1 MTENAKT
8 FDYTNYKI
16 IDEQIV
22 FEKDEDGKDVKTV
35 IKIVEFDNS
44 AEKQIKKNE
53 SLKRAMKKYRE
64 KNKEEL
70 NKKIAES
77 NKIRYQND
85 EEYREYVRQKRRE
98 YYVKNKK

>member
-1 MTENAKT
+1 
-8 FDYTNYKI
+8 
-16 IDEQIV
+16 
-22 FEKDEDGKDVKTV
+22 
-35 IKIVEFDNS
+35 
-44 AEKQIKKNE
+44 
-53 SLKRAMKKYRE
+53 MKKYRE

>member
-44 AEKQIKKNE
+44 VEKQIKKNE